1 MGNYKVRIEQVAEKP
16 LKDQMAENNLTRSCS
31 RNTLIKQIATSFKNT
46 SNGKTLKEHV
56 VDNFNRTSGETT

>member
-1 MGNYKVRIEQVAEKP
+1 
-16 LKDQMAENNLTRSCS
+16 MAENNLTRSGI
-31 RNTLIKQIATSFKNT
+31 RNTLIKQIATSLKST